1 MSITLKNNVIFV
13 TDLAK
18 AKSFYVDLLG
28 LPVAGQSEMLI
39 EFFPGAVTTLGVS
52 LALHEDSRGLVGR
65 HTGVTL
71 KVENILAVCEK
82 LKKGGAHFVEPLETS
97 PWGKMAV
104 VQDFDGNMIAMVDR

>member
-1 MSITLKNNVIFV
+1 MSVTLKNIVIFV

-18 AKSFYVDLLG
+18 AKFFYTDLLG

-39 EFFPGAVTTLGVS
+39 EFFPGSATTLGVS
-52 LALHEDSRGLVGR
+52 LALHEEAKRLIGR

-71 KVENILAVCEK
+71 KVKNIVAVCDS
-82 LKKGGAHFVEPLETS
+82 LKTGGAHFVEPLESS

-104 VQDFDGNMIAMVDR
+104 VQDFDGNMIALVDR